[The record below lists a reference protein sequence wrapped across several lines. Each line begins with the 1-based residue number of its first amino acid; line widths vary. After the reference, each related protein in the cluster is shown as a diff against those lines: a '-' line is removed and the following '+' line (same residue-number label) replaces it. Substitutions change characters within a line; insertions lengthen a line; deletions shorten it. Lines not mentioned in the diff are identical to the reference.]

1 MDKNKI
7 CKALY
12 ALSGDVV
19 VRRRKPLYMP
29 MALFAIGAFAVA
41 LNGVYATELS
51 NNLQSAVVFTGG
63 IIALTGLILLA
74 SRLLGSEGAPY
85 HTEEQCYLRYEEL
98 YFDHNELQQVIDD
111 VNAGAVEL
119 LLNGKHTHIPTVAV
133 ALYHTPNNRFAA
145 MQAFEYADF
154 EYRPLTELR
163 VVRRE

>member
-19 VRRRKPLYMP
+19 VRRRKPLYIP
-29 MALFAIGAFAVA
+29 MALFAIGTFAVA
-41 LNGVYATELS
+41 LNEVYATELS
-51 NNLQSAVVFTGG
+51 SNLQSAIVFTGG

-74 SRLLGSEGAPY
+74 SRLLGNEGAPY

-98 YFDHNELQQVIDD
+98 YFEHNELQQVIDD
-111 VNAGAVEL
+111 VNAGSVEL
-119 LLNGKHTHIPTVAV
+119 LLNGKHTHIPTVTV
-133 ALYHTPNNRFAA
+133 ALYHTPNNRFVA